1 MTKNTNKEK
10 SEHQDIFEKEAKI
23 RLGKI
28 RRKRLKKYAK
38 KRVLIPAFVVII
50 FIIFGLYSFI
60 SSLSY
65 QSTDDAFIEGRF
77 IQIAPKVSGQVISLK
92 VDDNDYVKEGDLLLE
107 IDPADFEN
115 KVKELES
122 TLSEAKA
129 NKNVSTSDINKT
141 NADLANANKNLDF
154 ARVDFE
160 RYSKLKENGLCT
172 KQQYD
177 KAETAYKEALERQN
191 AMSATVKSTKSKDE
205 ASASHIDKIEAQL
218 AQAKL
223 DLSYTKIYAPQD
235 GFISARSVEKGNYV
249 NKAQPLMSVV
259 SPKIW
264 VVANFKETQV
274 GKMKKGQS
282 VTIKIDTYPNKKF
295 KGEVDSIQLASGA
308 KASLFPPENAV
319 GSYIKV
325 VQRIPV
331 KIVFTQDLSD
341 YTIAPGMSVVPKV
354 KIK

>member
-1 MTKNTNKEK
+1 MPKNSRKRKE
-10 SEHQDIFEKEAKI
+10 EDVFEKEAKL
-23 RLGKI
+23 RLNKR
-28 RRKRLKKYAK
+28 RRKNLKKYAK
-38 KRVLIPAFVVII
+38 KRILIPAGVILF
-50 FIIFGLYSFI
+50 FILFGLHAFI
-60 SSLSY
+60 TSLSY
-65 QSTDDAFIEGRF
+65 QSTDDAFVEGRF
-77 IQIAPKVSGQVISLK
+77 VQIAPKVSGQVISLK

-107 IDPADFEN
+107 IDPSDFEN

-122 TLSEAKA
+122 ALKEAKA
-129 NKNVSTSDINKT
+129 NKNVSTSDIDKSSANL
-141 NADLANANKNLDF
+141 ADANKNLEF
-154 ARVDFE
+154 AQKDFE
-160 RYSKLKENGLCT
+160 RYSKLRDNGLCT
-172 KQQYD
+172 KQEYD
-177 KAETAYKEALERQN
+177 SAETKYKQALEKQN
-191 AMSATVKSTKSKDE
+191 ATQAMLKSTKSKDD
-205 ASASHIDKIEAQL
+205 ATGANIDKIEAQL

-235 GFISARSVEKGNYV
+235 GYISARSVEMGNYV

-264 VVANFKETQV
+264 IVANFKETQV
-274 GKMKKGQS
+274 GKMKKGQP

-295 KGEVDSIQLASGA
+295 KGKVDSIQLASGA

-331 KIVFTQDLSD
+331 KIVFDEDVSD

-354 KIK
+354 KIKK

>member
-1 MTKNTNKEK
+1 MSKHSNNKNN
-10 SEHQDIFEKEAKI
+10 IFEKEAKL
-23 RLGKI
+23 RLEKR
-28 RRKRLKKYAK
+28 RRKNLKKYAR
-38 KRVLIPAFVVII
+38 KRVLIPAGII
-50 FIIFGLYSFI
+50 LFFILFGLHAFI
-60 SSLSY
+60 ASLSF
-65 QSTDDAFIEGRF
+65 QSTDDAFIEGKF
-77 IQIAPKVSGQVISLK
+77 VQIAPKVWGQVVSLK

-107 IDPADFEN
+107 IDQKDFVN

-122 TLSEAKA
+122 ALKEARA
-129 NKNVSTSDINKT
+129 NKNVSTSDIDKT
-141 NADLANANKNLDF
+141 SADLANANKNLEF

-160 RYSKLKENGLCT
+160 RYSKLRDNGLCT
-172 KQQYD
+172 KQEYD
-177 KAETAYKEALERQN
+177 KAQTAYKEALDRKN
-191 AMSATVKSTKSKDE
+191 AMSASVKSSKSKNV
-205 ASASHIDKIEAQL
+205 ASLSHIDKIEAQL
-218 AQAKL
+218 NQAKL

-235 GFISARSVEKGNYV
+235 GYVSARSVEKGNYV

-264 VVANFKETQV
+264 IVANFKETQV

-295 KGEVDSIQLASGA
+295 KGKVDSIQLATGA
-308 KASLFPPENAV
+308 KSSLFPPENAV

-331 KIVFTQDLSD
+331 KIVFDEDVSG

>member
-1 MTKNTNKEK
+1 MSKNKEIK
-10 SEHQDIFEKEAKI
+10 KDDIFEKEAKI

-28 RRKRLKKYAK
+28 KRKKLKKYAK
-38 KRVLIPAFVVII
+38 KRVLIPAFVVLF
-50 FIIFGLYSFI
+50 FICYGLYSFI
-60 SSLSY
+60 NSLSY
-65 QSTDDAFIEGRF
+65 QSTDDAFVEGRF
-77 IQIAPKVSGQVISLK
+77 VQIAPKVSGQVISLK

-107 IDPADFEN
+107 IDPSDFEN
-115 KVKELES
+115 KVKELEGA
-122 TLSEAKA
+122 LKEAKA
-129 NKNVSTSDINKT
+129 NKNVSTSDIDKS
-141 NADLANANKNLDF
+141 NANLADANKNLEF
-154 ARVDFE
+154 AKKDFE
-160 RYSKLKENGLCT
+160 RYSKLRDNGLCT
-172 KQQYD
+172 KQEYD
-177 KAETAYKEALERQN
+177 SAETKYKQALEKQN
-191 AMSATVKSTKSKDE
+191 ATQAMLKSTKSKDD
-205 ASASHIDKIEAQL
+205 ATGANIDKIEAQL

-235 GFISARSVEKGNYV
+235 GYVSARSVEMGNYV

-264 VVANFKETQV
+264 IVANFKETQV
-274 GKMKKGQS
+274 GKMKKGQP

-295 KGEVDSIQLASGA
+295 KGKVDSIQLASGA

-331 KIVFTQDLSD
+331 KIVFDEDVSD

>member
-1 MTKNTNKEK
+1 MSKHSNNKN
-10 SEHQDIFEKEAKI
+10 DIFEKEARI
-23 RLGKI
+23 RLNKR
-28 RRKRLKKYAK
+28 RRKNLKKYTK
-38 KRVLIPAFVVII
+38 KRILIPACAVLF
-50 FIIFGLYSFI
+50 FILFGLHTFI
-60 SSLSY
+60 TSLSY
-65 QSTDDAFIEGRF
+65 QSTDDAFVEGRF
-77 IQIAPKVSGQVISLK
+77 VQIAPKVSGQVISLK

-107 IDPADFEN
+107 IDQKDFEN

-122 TLSEAKA
+122 ALKEAKA
-129 NKNVSTSDINKT
+129 NKNVSTSDIDKSS
-141 NADLANANKNLDF
+141 ADLANANKNLDF

-160 RYSKLKENGLCT
+160 RYSKLRDNGLCT
-172 KQQYD
+172 KQEYD
-177 KAETAYKEALERQN
+177 KAQTTYKEALDRKN
-191 AMSATVKSTKSKDE
+191 AMSASVKSSKSKNI
-205 ASASHIDKIEAQL
+205 ASLSHIEKIEAQL
-218 AQAKL
+218 NQAKL

-235 GFISARSVEKGNYV
+235 GYVSARSVEKGNYV

-264 VVANFKETQV
+264 IVANFKETQV
-274 GKMKKGQS
+274 GKMKKGQP

-295 KGEVDSIQLASGA
+295 KGKVDSIQLATGA
-308 KASLFPPENAV
+308 KSSLFPPENAV

-331 KIVFTQDLSD
+331 KIVFDEDVSD